1 MLKDFILHCT
11 LSLIDPICP
20 TLRGLQNMCYAPIIC
35 SSWAWVC
42 MCHALITCSSGA
54 CEASS
59 MPPLHVVSDHLAHM
73 PCPHCMKF
81 CSLHGICHATITCS
95 SWLPCQYR
103 FICILP
109 PLVINCY
116 HHTMISWIMNT
127 RKLSTPLPYALHSPQ
142 FLQCQYHCHHYYYYI
157 TIAILMRLP
166 SQLQLIFQC
175 LQHTNTSG

>member
-1 MLKDFILHCT
+1 
-11 LSLIDPICP
+11 
-20 TLRGLQNMCYAPIIC
+20 
-35 SSWAWVC
+35 
-42 MCHALITCSSGA
+42 
-54 CEASS
+54 

-81 CSLHGICHATITCS
+81 CSQHGICHATITCS
-95 SWLPCQYR
+95 SWLPCQYQ

-175 LQHTNTSG
+175 LQHTNTSGQHSAVMTAPPPSLVWYNSCHLIGTTMPLPYQCYRIQIITATLLILISKSQC